1 MRPLQSRIPLVAALP
16 LLLLLAT
23 TACRTFNVH
32 SDWDETA
39 SFDGLHRY
47 AWLEPPASAGAD
59 PFADNSLLRK
69 RVRVEIEK
77 NLSSRGFEAV
87 TDPSRAD
94 FLVTYGVV
102 LDEKLRVNGG
112 FTGYGGFGYGG
123 RWPIGYGG
131 AYGAPD
137 VRNYQEGTLIVDFLR
152 PADRELFWR
161 GWAAGFLQ
169 TRDRD
174 PDPRRFEAGV
184 KAVLDAFPPKEP
196 PKEPPKPKQP

>member
-1 MRPLQSRIPLVAALP
+1 MRPVQCRSPRRVLLP
-16 LLLLLAT
+16 ILLLLLAT

-32 SDWDETA
+32 TDWDETA
-39 SFDGLHRY
+39 PFEHLHRY
-47 AWLEPPASAGAD
+47 AWLEPPTTPGAD
-59 PFADNSLLRK
+59 PFADNGLLRK

-77 NLSSRGFEAV
+77 NLTSRGFEAV
-87 TDPSRAD
+87 SDPSRAD

-112 FTGYGGFGYGG
+112 VTAYGGYGYGG
-123 RWPIGYGG
+123 RWPIGFGG
-131 AYGAPD
+131 GYGAPD

-152 PADRELFWR
+152 PDSRELFWR

-174 PDPRRFEAGV
+174 PDPKRFAEGV
-184 KAVLDAFPPKEP
+184 KAVIDAYPPKSKTP
-196 PKEPPKPKQP
+196 